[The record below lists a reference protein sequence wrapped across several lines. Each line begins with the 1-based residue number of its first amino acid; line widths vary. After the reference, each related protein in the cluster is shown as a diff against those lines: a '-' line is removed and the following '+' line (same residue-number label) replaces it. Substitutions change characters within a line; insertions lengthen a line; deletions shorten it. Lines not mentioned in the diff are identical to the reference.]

1 MTTTNIKALWL
12 EENDVVYINE
22 NSYRVVEVV
31 INSASTD
38 WDSLVSSVPP
48 LNDLVDVHLI
58 DEEGFRRIL
67 TILSDNEVPVICDAS
82 HDYSS

>member
-31 INSASTD
+31 KN
-38 WDSLVSSVPP
+38 SVPP
-48 LNDLVDVHLI
+48 FNDLVDVHLI

>member
-31 INSASTD
+31 INS
-38 WDSLVSSVPP
+38 VPP

-58 DEEGFRRIL
+58 DEEGFKRIL
-67 TILSDNEVPVICDAS
+67 TLLSDNEVPVICDAS

>member
-22 NSYRVVEVV
+22 NSYQVVEVV
-31 INSASTD
+31 IN
-38 WDSLVSSVPP
+38 SVPP

-67 TILSDNEVPVICDAS
+67 TLLSDNEVPVICDAS
-82 HDYSS
+82 HDFSS

>member
-31 INSASTD
+31 INS
-38 WDSLVSSVPP
+38 VPS

-67 TILSDNEVPVICDAS
+67 TLLSDNEVPVICDAS

>member
-31 INSASTD
+31 INS
-38 WDSLVSSVPP
+38 VPP

-67 TILSDNEVPVICDAS
+67 TLLSDNEVPVICDAS